1 MAFGLWGGSKENLFK
16 MLFTPE
22 IQVLRSIKFVL
33 LIVVGGSL
41 NMSLYYY
48 NLILLQKIEIN
59 VDL

>member
-1 MAFGLWGGSKENLFK
+1 MAFGLWGGGSKENLFK

-41 NMSLYYY
+41 NMSLHYD
-48 NLILLQKIEIN
+48 LILLQKIEIN